1 MITTALND
9 HKLSNETFSRISR
22 FIDIEY
28 GIQLPPSKKVMV
40 ESRLQKRLRKLNIK
54 SFSDYADY
62 IFSSEGE
69 KAEMVSMVDLIT
81 TNKTDFFREADH
93 FDYLLNNVLPE
104 MPSGRQSGTESTCN
118 VWSCGCSSGEEPY
131 TLAMVL
137 SEFTERSPS
146 FKYRIKGTD
155 ISSEV
160 LTKAKKAIYT
170 EKDVE
175 PVPMQL
181 RRKYLL
187 RSRDNANHLVKI
199 KPEIQGKVQFEHLN
213 LMDKQY
219 SITGKMDIIFFR
231 NVAIYFTKSTQEEI
245 ITKICRH
252 LKPGG
257 YLFIGHSESLFN
269 MDVPVKQIG
278 STIYR
283 KL

>member
-1 MITTALND
+1 MITTELGE

-40 ESRLQKRLRKLNIK
+40 ESRLQKRLRKLSIK

-62 IFSSEGE
+62 IFSPEG
-69 KAEMVSMVDLIT
+69 KKDEMVTMVDLIT

-93 FDYLLNNVLPE
+93 FDYLLNIILPK
-104 MPSGRQSGTESTCN
+104 MPSLSRSGIESTFN

-131 TLAMVL
+131 TLAMIL
-137 SEFTERSPS
+137 SEFAEHSPS
-146 FKYRIKGTD
+146 FKYNIKGTD

-170 EKDVE
+170 ERDVE
-175 PVPMQL
+175 PVPMQF

-187 RSRDNANHLVKI
+187 RSRDNTNQLVKI
-199 KPEIQGKVQFEHLN
+199 KPEIQGKVHFEHLN

-219 SITGKMDIIFFR
+219 SITGEMDIVFFR
-231 NVAIYFTKSTQEEI
+231 NVAIYFAKSTQEEI
-245 ITKICRH
+245 INKICRH

-269 MDVPVKQIG
+269 MEVPVRQIG

>member
-1 MITTALND
+1 MITTALKE

-22 FIDIEY
+22 FINTEY
-28 GIQLPPSKKVMV
+28 GIQLPLSKKVMV

-62 IFSSEGE
+62 IFSPAGE
-69 KAEMVSMVDLIT
+69 RGEMTSMVDLIT

-93 FDYLLNNVLPE
+93 FEYLLNNVLPE
-104 MPSGRQSGTESTCN
+104 MLSCRQSGTNSPCN

-137 SEFTERSPS
+137 SEFAERSPS

-170 EKDVE
+170 KKDIE
-175 PVPMQL
+175 PVAMQL

-187 RSRDNANHLVKI
+187 RSRDNTIPLIKI
-199 KPEIQGKVQFEHLN
+199 KPEIQGNVQFEYLN
-213 LMDKQY
+213 LMNNHY
-219 SITGKMDIIFFR
+219 SITGGMDIIFFR
-231 NVAIYFTKSTQEEI
+231 NVAIYFEKSTQEEI
-245 ITKICRH
+245 VNKICSH

-269 MDVPVKQIG
+269 MNVPVEQIG

-283 KL
+283 RF

>member
-1 MITTALND
+1 MITTALD
-9 HKLSNETFSRISR
+9 EHKLSNETFSRISR

-62 IFSSEGE
+62 IFSPKGE

-93 FDYLLNNVLPE
+93 FDYLLNNILPE
-104 MPSGRQSGTESTCN
+104 MPSLSRSGIEGTFN

-137 SEFTERSPS
+137 SEFAERSPS

-155 ISSEV
+155 VSSDV

-170 EKDVE
+170 ERDVE
-175 PVPMQL
+175 PVPMQF

-187 RSRDNANHLVKI
+187 RSRDNTNHLVKI

-219 SITGKMDIIFFR
+219 SITGGMDIVFFR

-245 ITKICRH
+245 INKICRH
-252 LKPGG
+252 LKSGG

-269 MDVPVKQIG
+269 MKVPVRQIG

>member
-1 MITTALND
+1 MITTALD
-9 HKLSNETFSRISR
+9 EHKLSNETFSRISR

-40 ESRLQKRLRKLNIK
+40 ESRLQKRLRKLDIK

-69 KAEMVSMVDLIT
+69 KAEMASMVDLIT
-81 TNKTDFFREADH
+81 TNKTDFFRESDH
-93 FDYLLNNVLPE
+93 FEYLLNNVLPE
-104 MPSGRQSGTESTCN
+104 MSSCSQSGIKSPCN

-137 SEFTERSPS
+137 SEFVERSPS

-155 ISSEV
+155 VSSEV
-160 LTKAKKAIYT
+160 LAKAKKAIYT
-170 EKDVE
+170 EKDIE
-175 PVPMQL
+175 PVPMQF

-187 RSRDNANHLVKI
+187 RSRDNTNHLVKI

-213 LMDKQY
+213 LMDNHY
-219 SITGKMDIIFFR
+219 SITGSMDIVFFR
-231 NVAIYFTKSTQEEI
+231 NVAIYFAKSTQEEI
-245 ITKICRH
+245 INKICRH

>member
-1 MITTALND
+1 MITTALKE
-9 HKLSNETFSRISR
+9 HKLGNETFSRISR
-22 FIDIEY
+22 FIDTEY

-62 IFSSEGE
+62 IFSPGGE
-69 KAEMVSMVDLIT
+69 RGEMISMVDLIT

-93 FDYLLNNVLPE
+93 FEYLLNNVLPE
-104 MPSGRQSGTESTCN
+104 MPFCRQLSTKSTCN
-118 VWSCGCSSGEEPY
+118 VWSCGCSSGEESY

-137 SEFTERSPS
+137 SEFTEHSPS
-146 FKYRIKGTD
+146 FKYLVKGTD

-160 LTKAKKAIYT
+160 LSKARAAIYT
-170 EKDVE
+170 ERDVE
-175 PVPMQL
+175 PVPIQL

-187 RSRDNANHLVKI
+187 RSRNNTNPLVKI
-199 KPEIQGKVQFEHLN
+199 KPEIKSNVQFEYLN

-219 SITGKMDIIFFR
+219 SISGKMDIVFFR

-245 ITKICRH
+245 INKICRH
-252 LKPGG
+252 LKAGG

-269 MDVPVKQIG
+269 MDVPVKQVG